1 MTART
6 TRCRECGEKHQAKAL
21 RGATAAQAER
31 SHKIIEGDLLCADCR
46 ADLTPIRWQASGVS
60 ASLAYAL
67 GLGGAL

>member
-6 TRCRECGEKHQAKAL
+6 MRCRECGEKHQAKAL

-31 SHKIIEGDLLCADCR
+31 SHKLIEGDLLCADCR
-46 ADLTPIRWQASGVS
+46 ADLTPIRWQASGLS